1 MEAGYSQNQKAFGSL
16 LGLCYYLRKEEFERL
31 LTGVN
36 EIMAEGSTI
45 CFDYPS
51 ADESKETKTNQ
62 SLAQGAGEQMK
73 ALYSEQ
79 EIKELLQKCGFKLKE
94 HLNDHEMTESHFKE
108 YNNANPAR
116 QMQAPRGVGYVF
128 AEKMGSTR

>member
-1 MEAGYSQNQKAFGSL
+1 M
-16 LGLCYYLRKEEFERL
+16 

-36 EIMAEGSTI
+36 EILAEGSVI

-51 ADESKETKTNQ
+51 TDESRETKTNQ

-94 HLNDHEMTESHFKE
+94 HLNDHEMTELYFKE
-108 YNNANPAR
+108 YNNGNPAH
-116 QMQAPRGVGYVF
+116 QMQAPMGVGYVL
-128 AEKMGSTR
+128 AVKMGSAHS